1 MRIENELVSRVALA
15 WFSLRGIVVRDH
27 LPGLGAAVAVRA
39 KRLRELYSEP
49 TAATPILASARALY
63 RRLGIDPSKRRPSS
77 EALLRRNLLFVV
89 FAPAEETAEQ
99 LAGHRRLS
107 IAILTEHVGGAES

>member
-1 MRIENELVSRVALA
+1 VRIENELVSRVALA

-27 LPGLGAAVAVRA
+27 LPGLGAAVAARV

-63 RRLGIDPSKRRPSS
+63 RRFGIDPSKRRPFS
-77 EALLRRNLLFVV
+77 EALLRV
-89 FAPAEETAEQ
+89 
-99 LAGHRRLS
+99 
-107 IAILTEHVGGAES
+107 